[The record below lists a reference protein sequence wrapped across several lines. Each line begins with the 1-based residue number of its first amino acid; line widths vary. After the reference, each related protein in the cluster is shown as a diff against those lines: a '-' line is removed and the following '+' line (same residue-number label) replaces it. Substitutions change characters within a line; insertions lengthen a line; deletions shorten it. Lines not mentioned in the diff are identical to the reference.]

1 MRWMTMI
8 QKVGAHPPAVT
19 VTVAVAAAAAA
30 AALHLVVNQLV
41 ETKNHSAKNQFKPKN

>member
-8 QKVGAHPPAVT
+8 QKVGAHPPAV
-19 VTVAVAAAAAA
+19 AAAAA